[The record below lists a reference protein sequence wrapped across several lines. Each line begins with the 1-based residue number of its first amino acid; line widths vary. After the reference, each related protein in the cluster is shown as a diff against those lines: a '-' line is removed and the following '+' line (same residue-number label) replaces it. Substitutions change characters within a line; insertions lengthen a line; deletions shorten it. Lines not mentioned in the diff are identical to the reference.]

1 MAEPKIITKEE
12 LQALFDDEAA
22 WKKRNNS
29 SRDVIDYD
37 GSAEINGHPHAL
49 YTDQRNGKQYAV
61 RTIRDLY
68 MGFNSNEGDN
78 VQKFVEIVEREGAAK
93 AYWGVTGRT
102 RHVILANQLKAQLP
116 QYQFEIGYD
125 SYLCVA
131 RKEGADV

>member
-12 LQALFDDEAA
+12 LQALFEDETA
-22 WKKRNNS
+22 WKKRNRRF
-29 SRDVIDYD
+29 RDVLEYD
-37 GSAEINGHPHAL
+37 GSAEIDGLLYGL
-49 YTDQRNGKQYAV
+49 YTDHRDGKQYAV

-68 MGFNSNEGDN
+68 MGFNSNEGDS

-102 RHVILANQLKAQLP
+102 MHVILANQLKAQLP
-116 QYQFEIGYD
+116 QYQFEIGYA